1 MSKNNEDEWM
11 KKENRRSKV
20 WKNNE
25 DEWMKKE
32 NRRSKVWKNNKDEWM
47 KKENR
52 RSKVWK
58 NFLINKGK
66 NMVKC
71 NICNH
76 VLKFSGS
83 TSGMIYH
90 NGSIHLMSKTSKK
103 YQCFQC
109 LKRFKS
115 KASLNQH
122 KEALHKDTNH
132 NIEPKLKNLKNIK
145 EFSQPREN
153 LEDILLKRI
162 NEENLP
168 KPCKLIYE
176 KELYLSWD
184 EQFCFFRFK
193 ESNIEVAHFLVPEN
207 DDFNIDE
214 KKDSFSYQNFEG
226 AFQRLIEL
234 LRSIGNINK
243 SRIDDQRKKS

>member
-1 MSKNNEDEWM
+1 
-11 KKENRRSKV
+11 
-20 WKNNE
+20 
-25 DEWMKKE
+25 
-32 NRRSKVWKNNKDEWM
+32 
-47 KKENR
+47 
-52 RSKVWK
+52 
-58 NFLINKGK
+58 
-66 NMVKC
+66 
-71 NICNH
+71 
-76 VLKFSGS
+76 
-83 TSGMIYH
+83 
-90 NGSIHLMSKTSKK
+90 
-103 YQCFQC
+103 
-109 LKRFKS
+109 
-115 KASLNQH
+115 LNQH

-132 NIEPKLKNLKNIK
+132 YIEPKLKNLKNIK

-243 SRIDDQRKKS
+243 SRIDDQRKKVKQSFYENWKYYPFVVGIEKNRYCEDCKIVEGDCGRNHLKYSSSVMSVQELPKLESS